1 MVFVASVPASLAEP
15 IPGSVS
21 AVVRYMKRV
30 GVRDYPSLIALVCHR
45 WHGVARASQALHSF
59 MFVDVEDA
67 YDFAQDSAYYET
79 YLARSGNRP
88 LTLSING
95 MQGTCLDLLADEPFR
110 DHLPRLRW
118 ACIDMYVYELAGEH
132 EDATGQDVFPLF
144 PGIETPLLET
154 LHVDLGQDGGYF
166 STDGAHEYFRS
177 LGGDAMGEDDKIFRY
192 SPRLVSFSM
201 DRFDPE
207 DLWTPLSLK
216 NAGLDYETLTCL
228 RLPYVQLRA
237 AEWHEFLAL
246 LPVLEIFSCRVFGVE
261 EGVAEE
267 DEVEED
273 ANGDDTSKHTRSES
287 GSEPSSLSSEDDQS
301 GVQRTITDA
310 GFLTLPHLACL
321 SIFSDSE
328 IWRPLLPLDT
338 HTGVGEVLAR
348 LLLPSLTAFGY
359 RTANSRS
366 ASDDDDESD
375 AARRAASS
383 LTFERFLPPALRAL
397 VQRSGCEVHELTLDT
412 PYMRLHDV
420 VGLLKILPE
429 LRALHLDLSML
440 ACEDTGDLLRRLA
453 RRSEGGALYLV
464 PKLTR
469 MVLDNQ
475 EKDVHHGQGAVPLRE
490 LLMLVGERWPV
501 GWTDWQIASVHAV
514 VSEGLE
520 DIIYNGGSD
529 EGKGKVQEFS
539 IPEHWKELRS
549 VRRRGDIDLVLEYSD
564 SD

>member
-1 MVFVASVPASLAEP
+1 MVFVASVPTSLSQP
-15 IPGSVS
+15 TPGSVS

-79 YLARSGNRP
+79 YLARSGTRP

-95 MQGTCLDLLADEPFR
+95 MQGTCLDILADEPFR

-154 LHVDLGQDGGYF
+154 VHVDLGQDGGYF
-166 STDGAHEYFRS
+166 SMDGAHEYFRG
-177 LGGDAMGEDDKIFRY
+177 LARDAMGEDDKIFRY
-192 SPRLVSFSM
+192 APCLVSFSM
-201 DRFDPE
+201 HRFDPE

-216 NAGLDYETLTCL
+216 NAGLDYETLMCL
-228 RLPYVQLRA
+228 QLPYVQLRA
-237 AEWHEFLAL
+237 TEWHEFLAL
-246 LPVLEIFSCRVFGVE
+246 LPVLEIFSCRVFDV
-261 EGVAEE
+261 EE
-267 DEVEED
+267 DEED
-273 ANGDDTSKHTRSES
+273 EDVDGDDTSEHARSES
-287 GSEPSSLSSEDDQS
+287 GSERSSLSSEDDNPS
-301 GVQRTITDA
+301 VEGRNASA
-310 GFLTLPHLACL
+310 GLLTLPHLAYL

-328 IWRPLLPLDT
+328 LSRPMYPLDA
-338 HTGVGEVLAR
+338 HTSVGDFLAR
-348 LLLPSLTAFGY
+348 LVLPSLTAFGY
-359 RTANSRS
+359 KTENFQS
-366 ASDDDDESD
+366 APDDDDESD
-375 AARRAASS
+375 AARSAASS
-383 LTFERFLPPALRAL
+383 LTFERFLPPALQAL

-440 ACEDTGDLLRRLA
+440 ACEDTGDLLRQLA
-453 RRSEGGALYLV
+453 RRSERGALDLV
-464 PKLTR
+464 PQLTR
-469 MVLDNQ
+469 LVLDNQ
-475 EKDVHHGQGAVPLRE
+475 EKDIHHGQGAVSLSA
-490 LLMLVGERWPV
+490 LLMFVGERWPV

-520 DIIYNGGSD
+520 DIEYNGGSD
-529 EGKGKVQEFS
+529 EGKGEVQEFS